1 MKRNRMEMIFAIGLA
16 FIVLI
21 CIIKTQIH
29 HYEINKNTNATYEEV
44 MFLES
49 VEGLHN
55 RHLQEIEKTS
65 PHLLKARYYPTPTTT
80 TKSKT
85 MIGDNG
91 ELKPIPTT
99 TTTTVRPTAVKT
111 TTRLKT
117 EVITTTATEAL
128 APIVSETTKPV
139 EQTSGN
145 YLYNIKN
152 ANPNY
157 QGSVVKVADR
167 NNLERLVSAEFG
179 TSYAGS
185 VMVAQAIRD
194 SMQECGVY
202 DPVYIKQKYGYTVSL
217 NRAPTA
223 NAKKA
228 VAYVFD
234 QGGSGVQHSVYVFYA
249 SNICKSSWHETQK
262 FLIQI
267 GHVRF
272 FARR

>member
-16 FIVLI
+16 LIVLI

-29 HYEINKNTNATYEEV
+29 HYEINKKANAAYEEV
-44 MFLES
+44 MFLEP

-65 PHLLKARYYPTPTTT
+65 PYLLKARHYPTPTTT

-117 EVITTTATEAL
+117 EAL
-128 APIVSETTKPV
+128 APIVSE
-139 EQTSGN
+139 TSGN

-152 ANPNY
+152 ANPDY

-167 NNLERLVSAEFG
+167 DNLERLVSAEFG
-179 TSYAGS
+179 TSYEGS